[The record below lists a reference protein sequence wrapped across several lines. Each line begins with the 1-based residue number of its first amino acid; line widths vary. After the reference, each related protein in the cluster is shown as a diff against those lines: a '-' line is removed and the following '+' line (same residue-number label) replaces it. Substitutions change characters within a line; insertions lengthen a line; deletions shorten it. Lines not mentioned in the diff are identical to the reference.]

1 MDMKKLKK
9 STYFLTVIFN
19 IASVIAII
27 VDIAAVILLG
37 GTLLSQIMRPGY
49 LAAQMV
55 HAELEL
61 TFAEWVT
68 LLVCFIIKCSC
79 AFTAIRFT
87 KKLFYCITKE
97 ESPFTPNTTKCIDK
111 IAISCFLFS
120 ICPLYPYYHFS
131 SYNKICRQF
140 KVYLLGSLLTIS
152 RLWDT
157 RDTMAV
163 GQQGQV
169 LSLPVEPQGCFKES
183 PFP

>member
-131 SYNKICRQF
+131 
-140 KVYLLGSLLTIS
+140 VLTIIAGVFAVLILRS
-152 RLWDT
+152 ISLIFKYGCSLQKEIDETLQVITWRLY
-157 RDTMAV
+157 
-163 GQQGQV
+163 
-169 LSLPVEPQGCFKES
+169 
-183 PFP
+183 